1 MVALKRDGVGGVE
14 VMVKEELCEKVVEV
28 RTVCDR
34 LVTLVVFE
42 EDMLRLICGYAPQ
55 SGKSMEE
62 KPSFNNELK
71 CEWDMHSADDF
82 VMYLGCFNGHVG
94 RHIDGFDEMHGGYG
108 VGQRNLERRMFLEF
122 CLEEELCVSNTWFK
136 REEKRKVTF
145 GMGENE
151 TEIDIVLLKKE
162 HRWFDSKYE
171 GNPC

>member
-34 LVTLVVFE
+34 VVTLVVFE
-42 EDMLRLICGYAPQ
+42 EDILRLICGYAPQ

-71 CEWDMHSADDF
+71 CESDMHSADDF
-82 VMYLGCFNGHVG
+82 VMCLGCFNGHVG
-94 RHIDGFDEMHGGYG
+94 RHIDGFYEMHGGYC

-145 GMGENE
+145 GMGEHE

-162 HRWFDSKYE
+162 HRWFDSKCE